1 MKTLFAVAICCFIS
15 INLFGQGFK
24 QTSRSEKIASYE
36 TGNYTLYKHTA
47 DTVTVY
53 SFMFRDQKYSRKD
66 FLQVKVGSQKEM
78 IDFLENVLKTMETMK
93 KGDKF
98 DLGLP
103 EGNKGFYVS
112 IMGIKG
118 FGITVGDIGE
128 FGVLSKSVTQKMLK
142 DMQDLQ

>member
-1 MKTLFAVAICCFIS
+1 MKALFVIVVCCFIS

-24 QTSRSEKIASYE
+24 QTSRTEKIASYE
-36 TGNYTLYKHTA
+36 TGNYNLYKHTSES
-47 DTVTVY
+47 DTAY
-53 SFMFRDQKYSRKD
+53 SFTFRDQKYSRKD
-66 FLQVKVGSQKEM
+66 FLQVKVGSQKDM
-78 IDFLENVLKTMETMK
+78 IDFLKNVLTTMETMV

-103 EGNKGFYVS
+103 EDNRGFYVS
-112 IMGIKG
+112 ILGIKG

-142 DMQDLQ
+142 DMQDL